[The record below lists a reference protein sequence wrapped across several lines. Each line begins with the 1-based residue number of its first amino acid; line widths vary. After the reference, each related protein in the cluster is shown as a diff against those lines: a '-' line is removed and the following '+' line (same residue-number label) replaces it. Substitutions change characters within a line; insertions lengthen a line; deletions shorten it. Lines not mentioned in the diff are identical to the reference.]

1 VTTDRGD
8 FEMSL
13 GDRIEHERGQGINYQ
28 FKHDKKQVLDMNQHP
43 YNAIGRLEMKFVVE
57 GEYP

>member
-1 VTTDRGD
+1 MTTDRGD

-13 GDRIEHERGQGINYQ
+13 GDRIEHERGQGINDQ
-28 FKHDKKQVLDMNQHP
+28 IKPDKKQVPDMNQHP

-57 GEYP
+57 G